1 MSNRLVSALR
11 QIGPK
16 FLLRTGVLVAV
27 LVGIIW
33 FAEHATFETIVQRL
47 RPQDSADAW
56 RSAGLFL
63 LLGGAFAAAGGP
75 RQAVSFFAAWLFG
88 LAPGFGLGLAASG
101 LACVVAYGFARLY
114 AGWARRI
121 IRGRVDIAAQFWAAN
136 TFMLTLILRLLPVG
150 SNLLINLAAGVARI
164 PPVSFVAG
172 SLAGYVPQT
181 AVFALLGAGVN
192 VGSTEQIA
200 LSAILFAA
208 SAALGIWVYA
218 RYRKQ
223 LKQGNGAAAEA

>member
-1 MSNRLVSALR
+1 MSNRLASALR
-11 QIGPK
+11 QVGPK
-16 FLLRTGVLVAV
+16 FLLRTAVLVAV

-33 FAEHATFETIVQRL
+33 FAEHASFETIVSRL
-47 RPQDSADAW
+47 RPQDAGDAW

-114 AGWARRI
+114 AGWAKRI

-136 TFMLTLILRLLPVG
+136 TFVLTMMMRLLPVG

-164 PPVSFVAG
+164 PLASFLTG
-172 SLAGYVPQT
+172 SLVGYVPQT

-192 VGSTEQIA
+192 VGSTAQVA

-208 SAALGIWVYA
+208 SAGLGVWVYA

-223 LKQGNGAAAEA
+223 IRRGGEAVTEA